1 MRPRFGPRANS
12 CDCNHGAVQQYT
24 LSVAA
29 GRASLKTG
37 PFRIGR
43 LTDKVTRSTEALQGV
58 LQRAL
63 PGALPSAS
71 GLLPQLQ
78 DALPKL
84 RMPGLRTPSAPFQT
98 QPSGAAFLSGTYS
111 NAAGSRPYRLYVPSR
126 RAARAPLL
134 VMLHGCTQTPEDFA
148 AGTRMN
154 SLAEEAGMLVLY
166 PAQVA
171 SANQQRCWNWFNP
184 ADQQRDS
191 GEPALIAGM
200 ARQVIAEHEGDP
212 ARVFVAGLSAGG
224 AQAAIMARTYPDL
237 FAAIGVHSGLACGAA
252 NDMVSAFAAMRQGKP
267 GQGQHAVPCI
277 IFHGDADHTVNLRNA
292 AAVAGQAGVAGQ
304 AEVTQGRVPGG
315 LAYTRTSQRGSTGR
329 AVEQWVV
336 HGAGHAWSGGSPDGS
351 YTEPRGP
358 DASREMLRFFLE
370 AAGQKRG

>member
-1 MRPRFGPRANS
+1 MKDG
-12 CDCNHGAVQQYT
+12 
-24 LSVAA
+24 L
-29 GRASLKTG
+29 
-37 PFRIGR
+37 FRTGR
-43 LTDKVTRSTEALQGV
+43 LSAKLAQSTQVIQSAL
-58 LQRAL
+58 RAL
-63 PGALPSAS
+63 PAVADGI
-71 GLLPQLQ
+71 PQLQ
-78 DALPKL
+78 RVSPNL
-84 RMPGLRTPSAPFQT
+84 RMPGLRTPQT
-98 QPSGAAFLSGTYS
+98 PASPLPPGAAFLSGTFG
-111 NAAGSRPYRLYVPSR
+111 NTAGTRPYRLYVPSR

-154 SLAEEAGMLVLY
+154 ALAEAAGMLVLY

-184 ADQQRDS
+184 ADQQREN

-200 ARQVIAEHEGDP
+200 ARTVLAEHAGDP

-252 NDMVSAFAAMRQGKP
+252 SDMVSAFAAMRQGKA
-267 GQGQHAVPCI
+267 GLGRHMVPSI
-277 IFHGDADHTVNLRNA
+277 IFHGDADHTVNPRNA
-292 AAVAGQAGVAGQ
+292 AAVASQASAAGGVETERGQA
-304 AEVTQGRVPGG
+304 PGG
-315 LAYTRTSQRGSTGR
+315 LAYTRTRQRGSDGR
-329 AVEQWVV
+329 VAVEQWMV

-358 DASREMLRFFLE
+358 DASREMLRFFHE
-370 AAGQKRG
+370 AAEGKRG